1 VNVHRLPSPNPRV
14 GFKWAAWQGGE
25 DNVERGGGKGSR
37 ERGRAEI
44 GKEGVA

>member
-1 VNVHRLPSPNPRV
+1 VGRLARR
-14 GFKWAAWQGGE
+14 E